1 MLVKEATVLIFLFPA
16 FQYSFTVLELV
27 LFVHSEV
34 HIDGSARST
43 VLEVVLFNH
52 SEVHIKRLMQK
63 RRNSIALAM
72 ELRLSC
78 INPSI

>member
-34 HIDGSARST
+34 HIDGL
-43 VLEVVLFNH
+43 VQGLLF
-52 SEVHIKRLMQK
+52 
-63 RRNSIALAM
+63 
-72 ELRLSC
+72 
-78 INPSI
+78 